1 MATITKTISKKLKP
15 FTYEGE
21 DGKFK
26 TIMASE
32 VMLRL
37 RHKGRFDVKAG
48 SGIFIDPCNFN
59 EKTGKVA
66 VNRRK
71 VGNDIIFHEK
81 TAARL
86 AELENRLLGRANAGE
101 VVTKEWLLRLVDK
114 FHHPE
119 KYDSKAQSME
129 QLGETFL
136 KASAHKYPQGYRVLF
151 HAVARYEAF
160 RRHVEAQDKKRK
172 GEPFTFAVDTITPED
187 IEEFRDYLRNEH
199 ELAEEYPR
207 LFEELAEGTPIME
220 RGENTIIKTME
231 RLKAFFHWLRSTG
244 RTDNDP
250 FKGVTIGEE
259 KYGTPYYLTIE
270 ERNAIASTAMP
281 SERLATQ
288 RDIFIFQCHVGCRVS
303 DLLRLTESNIV
314 DGVLSYVPRKTKDEA
329 ETPTT
334 ARVPLSDTAIGLVE
348 KYRGKDRRGRLFP
361 FISAQKYN
369 EAIKEV
375 LTLAGITR
383 EVEVRNTKTGEFEL
397 RSINELASSHL
408 ARRTFVGNAYAKVS
422 DPNIIGK
429 MSGHVEG
436 SKAFSRY
443 RNIEDELLRNV
454 INLIG

>member
-1 MATITKTISKKLKP
+1 MSTITRRLSNKVKP

-21 DGKFK
+21 GGKLK

-32 VMLRL
+32 IMLRL
-37 RHKGRFDVKAG
+37 RHHGKFDVKVG

-71 VGNDIIFHEK
+71 VGNDVQYHEM
-81 TAARL
+81 AEARL
-86 AELENRLLGRANAGE
+86 AELENRLLGRANTE
-101 VVTKEWLLRLVDK
+101 EEVTKEWLVRLVDE
-114 FHHPE
+114 FHNPE
-119 KYDSKAQSME
+119 KYDKAQGLE
-129 QLGETFL
+129 QLGEAYL
-136 KASAHKYPQGYRVLF
+136 NASAHKYPQGYRVLF
-151 HAVARYEAF
+151 TAVARYEAF
-160 RRHVEAQDKKRK
+160 RRYAEAQEKKRK
-172 GEPFTFAVDTITPED
+172 SKPFTFAVDNVTPED
-187 IEEFRDYLRNEH
+187 VEDFRDYLRNEH
-199 ELAEEYPR
+199 ELAREYPR
-207 LFEELAEGTPIME
+207 LFEKLAGGASIVE

-250 FKGVTIGEE
+250 FKGVSVGEE
-259 KYGTPYYLTIE
+259 KYGKPYYLTIE
-270 ERNAIASTAMP
+270 ERNTIASMAMP

-288 RDIFIFQCHVGCRVS
+288 RDIFVFQCHVGCRVS
-303 DLLRLTESNIV
+303 DLLRLTGSNIV
-314 DGVLSYVPRKTKDEA
+314 DGVLSYVPRKTKDET
-329 ETPTT
+329 EIPVT
-334 ARVPLSDTAIGLVE
+334 ARVPLSETAIGLVE
-348 KYRGKDRRGRLFP
+348 RYRGKDPHERLFP

-375 LTLAGITR
+375 LTYAGITR
-383 EVEVRNTKTGEFEL
+383 KVEVRNSKTGEFEL
-397 RSINELASSHL
+397 RPINELASSHL

-454 INLIG
+454 IDLVG

>member
-1 MATITKTISKKLKP
+1 MATITKTISKKIKP

-71 VGNDIIFHEK
+71 VGNDIIYHEK
-81 TAARL
+81 AEARL
-86 AELENRLLGRANAGE
+86 AVLENRILGKANAGE
-101 VVTKEWLLRLVDK
+101 VVTKEWLLRLVDE

-119 KYDSKAQSME
+119 KYDRKHTPSQE
-129 QLGETFL
+129 LGEAYL

-160 RRHVEAQDKKRK
+160 RRYVEAQDKKHK

-187 IEEFRDYLRNEH
+187 IEDFRDYLRNEH
-199 ELAEEYPR
+199 ELAEEYPK
-207 LFEELAEGTPIME
+207 LFEKLTGGTPIMD

-270 ERNAIASTAMP
+270 ERNAIASATMP
-281 SERLATQ
+281 TERLATQ

-375 LTLAGITR
+375 LTFAGITR
-383 EVEVRNTKTGEFEL
+383 EVEVRDTKTGEFEL
-397 RSINELASSHL
+397 RPINELASSHL

>member
-1 MATITKTISKKLKP
+1 
-15 FTYEGE
+15 
-21 DGKFK
+21 
-26 TIMASE
+26 
-32 VMLRL
+32 MLRL
-37 RHKGRFDVKAG
+37 RHHGKFDVKVG

-59 EKTGKVA
+59 ERAGKVA

-71 VGNDIIFHEK
+71 VGNDIIYHEK
-81 TAARL
+81 AEAKL
-86 AELENRLLGRANAGE
+86 AKLENSLLGMANTE
-101 VVTKEWLLRLVDK
+101 EIVTKELLARLVDK
-114 FHHPE
+114 FHNPE
-119 KYDSKAQSME
+119 KYDSKALGLE
-129 QLGETFL
+129 QLGEAYL

-160 RRHVEAQDKKRK
+160 RRYAEAQDKKYK

-187 IEEFRDYLRNEH
+187 IEDFRDYLRNEH
-199 ELAEEYPR
+199 ELAE
-207 LFEELAEGTPIME
+207 
-220 RGENTIIKTME
+220 E

-281 SERLATQ
+281 TERLATQ

-397 RSINELASSHL
+397 RPINELASSHL

-454 INLIG
+454 INMVG

>member
-1 MATITKTISKKLKP
+1 MSTITRRLSNKVKP

-21 DGKFK
+21 GGKLK

-32 VMLRL
+32 IMLRL
-37 RHKGRFDVKAG
+37 RHHGKFDVKVG

-59 EKTGKVA
+59 ERAGKVA

-71 VGNDIIFHEK
+71 VGNDIIYHEK
-81 TAARL
+81 AEARL
-86 AELENRLLGRANAGE
+86 AELENRLLGRANTE
-101 VVTKEWLLRLVDK
+101 EEVTKEWLVRLVDE
-114 FHHPE
+114 FHNPE
-119 KYDSKAQSME
+119 KYDNKAQGLE
-129 QLGETFL
+129 QLGEAYL

-160 RRHVEAQDKKRK
+160 RRYAEAQDKKYK

-187 IEEFRDYLRNEH
+187 VEDFRDYLRDEY
-199 ELAEEYPR
+199 ELAREYPR
-207 LFEELAEGTPIME
+207 LFEKLAGGASIVE

-250 FKGVTIGEE
+250 FKGVSVGEE
-259 KYGTPYYLTIE
+259 KYGKPYYLTIE
-270 ERNAIASTAMP
+270 ERNTIASMAMP

-288 RDIFIFQCHVGCRVS
+288 RDIFVFQCHVGCRVS
-303 DLLRLTESNIV
+303 DLLRLTGSNIV
-314 DGVLSYVPRKTKDEA
+314 DGVLSYVPRKTKDET
-329 ETPTT
+329 EIPVT
-334 ARVPLSDTAIGLVE
+334 ARVPLSEAAIGLVE
-348 KYRGKDRRGRLFP
+348 RYRGKDPHGRLFP

-375 LTLAGITR
+375 LTYAGITR
-383 EVEVRNTKTGEFEL
+383 KVEVRNSKTGEFEL
-397 RSINELASSHL
+397 RPINELASSHL

-454 INLIG
+454 IDLVG